1 MQIAEL
7 SSETTGNDT
16 VAKVQKA
23 NKGITEFFKYVN
35 EENPTIGEITRKYDF
50 EKIQLKRKIDN

>member
-7 SSETTGNDT
+7 SSETTANET
-16 VAKVQKA
+16 VEKVQKA

-35 EENPTIGEITRKYDF
+35 EENPTIGAITRKYDF
-50 EKIQLKRKIDN
+50 EKIQLKKKID